1 MEKEFTIEK
10 VQELE
15 FGILKYI
22 KELCEKYS
30 IRYYLAYGTLIGAV
44 RHKGFIPWDDDIDI
58 MMPRNDYKRLLS
70 ILEKDSHPYYKLISY
85 ETNDLF
91 QVPLPKIVDTRTVLI
106 QDYDI
111 IEPVPL
117 GVYVDIFL
125 MDGAGNDYE
134 QAVKQYNQAFYFY
147 QLWKKSRLKLFPSS
161 MSHIRGL
168 LRWIK
173 NCFYIMKGGHFYMRQ
188 LSDYNSQFSFDE
200 SKYVATFETGTSDAR
215 KCIWEK
221 SDFEPARNLEF
232 NGELFLVP
240 NNYDKVLKSEYGNY
254 MVLPPLEKQV
264 SHHRYNLEWKE

>member
-1 MEKEFTIEK
+1 MKKEFTIEK

-58 MMPRNDYKRLLS
+58 MMPRDDYKRLLS
-70 ILEKDSHPYYKLISY
+70 LLEKDSHPYYKLISY

-200 SKYVATFETGTSDAR
+200 SKYVATFETGTSDAE
-215 KCIWEK
+215 KCIWKK
-221 SDFEPARNLEF
+221 SDFESASYLEF
-232 NGELFLVP
+232 NGELFSVP
-240 NNYDKVLKSEYGNY
+240 KNYDKVLRSEYGDY
-254 MVLPPLEKQV
+254 MVLPPLENQI
-264 SHHRYNLEWKE
+264 SNHRYDLKWNV